1 MKKRKTTQKTANTI
15 KVTATKAVET
25 VKETAEKVTDKIA
38 EEAPVLAE
46 TITAKTE
53 EIMNSPIVEEG
64 KEILKETKEKAS
76 QAIRTNISEV
86 NVEIFETNVS
96 LDAIEK
102 AVKKAVSDKK
112 LKGDIKIYIN
122 AEQRTVY
129 YTVNSEGAEEYK
141 IDLRTM

>member
-1 MKKRKTTQKTANTI
+1 MKKRRTPKTNTI
-15 KVTATKAVET
+15 KATATKAVEA

-38 EEAPVLAE
+38 EEAPMLAE
-46 TITAKTE
+46 NITAKTE

-76 QAIRTNISEV
+76 QAIRSKISEV

-96 LDAIEK
+96 LEAIEN

-112 LKGDIKIYIN
+112 LKGDIKVYIN
-122 AEQRTVY
+122 AEQRAAY
-129 YTVNSEGAEEYK
+129 YTVNGEGAEDYK
-141 IDLRTM
+141 IDLRTL

>member
-1 MKKRKTTQKTANTI
+1 MKKRRTPKTNTI
-15 KVTATKAVET
+15 KATAKIAVEA

-38 EEAPVLAE
+38 EEAPMLAE
-46 TITAKTE
+46 NITAKTE

-76 QAIRTNISEV
+76 QAIRTKISEV

-96 LDAIEK
+96 LSAVEN
-102 AVKKAVSDKK
+102 AVKKAVSDNK

-122 AEQRTVY
+122 AEQRTAF
-129 YTVNSEGAEEYK
+129 YTVNGEGAEDYK
-141 IDLRTM
+141 IDLRTL

>member
-1 MKKRKTTQKTANTI
+1 MKKRRTPKTNTI
-15 KVTATKAVET
+15 KATATKAVGA

-38 EEAPVLAE
+38 EEAPALAE

-76 QAIRTNISEV
+76 QAIRTMISEV
-86 NVEIFETNVS
+86 NVEIFERNVT

-122 AEQRTVY
+122 AEQRTAF
-129 YTVNSEGAEEYK
+129 YTVNGEGADDYK
-141 IDLRTM
+141 IDLRTL

>member
-1 MKKRKTTQKTANTI
+1 MKKRRTPKTNTI
-15 KVTATKAVET
+15 KATATKAVGA

-38 EEAPVLAE
+38 EEAPMLAE
-46 TITAKTE
+46 NITAKTE

-76 QAIRTNISEV
+76 QAIRSKISEV

-96 LDAIEK
+96 LEAIEN

-112 LKGDIKIYIN
+112 LKGDIKVYIN
-122 AEQRTVY
+122 AEQRAAY
-129 YTVNSEGAEEYK
+129 YTVNGEGAEDYK
-141 IDLRTM
+141 IDLRTL

>member
-1 MKKRKTTQKTANTI
+1 MKKRRTPKTNTI
-15 KVTATKAVET
+15 KATATKAVEA

-38 EEAPVLAE
+38 EEAPMLAE

-53 EIMNSPIVEEG
+53 EILNSPIVEEG

-76 QAIRTNISEV
+76 QAIRTMISEV

-96 LDAIEK
+96 LDAIEN

-122 AEQRTVY
+122 AEQRTAF
-129 YTVNSEGAEEYK
+129 YTVNVEGAEDYK
-141 IDLRTM
+141 IDLRTL

>member
-1 MKKRKTTQKTANTI
+1 MKKRRTPKTNTI
-15 KVTATKAVET
+15 KATATKAVEA

-38 EEAPVLAE
+38 EEAPMLAE
-46 TITAKTE
+46 NITAKTE

-96 LDAIEK
+96 LDAIEN

-122 AEQRTVY
+122 AEQRTAF
-129 YTVNSEGAEEYK
+129 YTVNGEGADDYK
-141 IDLRTM
+141 IDLRTL

>member
-1 MKKRKTTQKTANTI
+1 MKKRRTQKTNTI
-15 KVTATKAVET
+15 KATATKAVET

-46 TITAKTE
+46 TITSKTE

-76 QAIRTNISEV
+76 QAIHTKISEI
-86 NVEIFETNVS
+86 NIEIFETNVS

-102 AVKKAVSDKK
+102 AIKIEVSDKK

-122 AEQRTVY
+122 AEQRTAY
-129 YTVNSEGAEEYK
+129 YTVNGEGSDDYK
-141 IDLRTM
+141 IDLRTL

>member
-1 MKKRKTTQKTANTI
+1 MKKRRTPKTNTI
-15 KVTATKAVET
+15 KATATKAVGA

-38 EEAPVLAE
+38 EEAPALAE

-64 KEILKETKEKAS
+64 KEILKGTKEKAS
-76 QAIRTNISEV
+76 QAIRTKISEV
-86 NVEIFETNVS
+86 NVEIFETNVT

-122 AEQRTVY
+122 AEQRAAY
-129 YTVNSEGAEEYK
+129 YTVNGEGAEDYK
-141 IDLRTM
+141 IDLRTL

>member
-1 MKKRKTTQKTANTI
+1 MKKRRTPKTNTI
-15 KVTATKAVET
+15 KATATKAVEA

-38 EEAPVLAE
+38 EEAPMLAE
-46 TITAKTE
+46 NITAKTE

-76 QAIRTNISEV
+76 QAIRTMISEV

-112 LKGDIKIYIN
+112 LKGDIKVYIN
-122 AEQRTVY
+122 AEQRTAF
-129 YTVNSEGAEEYK
+129 YTVNGEGAEDYK

>member
-1 MKKRKTTQKTANTI
+1 MKKRRTPKTNTI
-15 KVTATKAVET
+15 KATATKAVEA

-38 EEAPVLAE
+38 EEAPMLAE

-86 NVEIFETNVS
+86 NVEIFEKNVS
-96 LDAIEK
+96 LDAIEN

-112 LKGDIKIYIN
+112 LKGDIKLYIN
-122 AEQRTVY
+122 AEQRTAF
-129 YTVNSEGAEEYK
+129 YTVNGEGAEEYK

>member
-1 MKKRKTTQKTANTI
+1 MKKRRTPKTNTI
-15 KVTATKAVET
+15 KATATKAVEA

-38 EEAPVLAE
+38 EEAPMLAE
-46 TITAKTE
+46 NITAKTE

-76 QAIRTNISEV
+76 QAIRSKISEV

-96 LDAIEK
+96 LEAIEK

-122 AEQRTVY
+122 TEQRTAF
-129 YTVNSEGAEEYK
+129 YTVNGEGAEDYK
-141 IDLRTM
+141 IDLRTL

>member
-1 MKKRKTTQKTANTI
+1 MKKRRTPKTNTI
-15 KVTATKAVET
+15 KATATKAVEA

-38 EEAPVLAE
+38 EEAPMLAE
-46 TITAKTE
+46 NITAKTE

-76 QAIRTNISEV
+76 QAIRTKISEV

-96 LDAIEK
+96 LEAIEN

>member
-1 MKKRKTTQKTANTI
+1 MKKRRTPKTNTI
-15 KVTATKAVET
+15 KATATKAVEA

-38 EEAPVLAE
+38 EEAPMLAE

-53 EIMNSPIVEEG
+53 EILNSPIVEEG

-76 QAIRTNISEV
+76 QAIRSKISEV

-96 LDAIEK
+96 LEAIEN

-112 LKGDIKIYIN
+112 LKGDIKVYIN
-122 AEQRTVY
+122 AEQRAAY
-129 YTVNSEGAEEYK
+129 YTVNGEGAEDYK
-141 IDLRTM
+141 IDLRTL

>member
-15 KVTATKAVET
+15 KATATKAVET

-38 EEAPVLAE
+38 DEAPMFAE
-46 TITAKTE
+46 NITAKTE

-64 KEILKETKEKAS
+64 KEILKETKENAS
-76 QAIRTNISEV
+76 QAIRTKISEV

-102 AVKKAVSDKK
+102 SVKKAVSDKK
-112 LKGDIKIYIN
+112 LKGDIKLYIN
-122 AEQRTVY
+122 AEQRTAF
-129 YTVNSEGAEEYK
+129 YTVNGEGAEDYR
-141 IDLRTM
+141 IDLRTL

>member
-1 MKKRKTTQKTANTI
+1 MKKRRTPKTNTI
-15 KVTATKAVET
+15 KATATKAVEA

-38 EEAPVLAE
+38 EEAPMLAE
-46 TITAKTE
+46 NITAKTE

-76 QAIRTNISEV
+76 QAIRTKISEV

-96 LDAIEK
+96 LEAIEN

-112 LKGDIKIYIN
+112 LKGDIKVYIN
-122 AEQRTVY
+122 AEQRAAY
-129 YTVNSEGAEEYK
+129 YTVNGEGAEDYK
-141 IDLRTM
+141 IDLRTL

>member
-1 MKKRKTTQKTANTI
+1 MKKRRTPKTNTI
-15 KVTATKAVET
+15 KATATKAVGA

-38 EEAPVLAE
+38 DEAPMFAE
-46 TITAKTE
+46 NITSKTE

-76 QAIRTNISEV
+76 QAIRTMISEV
-86 NVEIFETNVS
+86 NVEIFETNMS
-96 LDAIEK
+96 LDAIEN

-122 AEQRTVY
+122 AEQRTAF
-129 YTVNSEGAEEYK
+129 YTVNGEGADDYK
-141 IDLRTM
+141 IDLRTL

>member
-1 MKKRKTTQKTANTI
+1 MKKRRTPKTNTI
-15 KVTATKAVET
+15 KATATKAVEA

-38 EEAPVLAE
+38 EEAPMLAE

-76 QAIRTNISEV
+76 QAIRSKISEV

-96 LDAIEK
+96 LEAIEN

-112 LKGDIKIYIN
+112 LKGDIKVYIN
-122 AEQRTVY
+122 AEQRAAY
-129 YTVNSEGAEEYK
+129 YTVNGEGAEDYK
-141 IDLRTM
+141 IDLRTL